1 MKDKVVLIH
10 SESRAN
16 WLISV
21 AVSQSELNDR
31 TRLHIL
37 VCVFNQDLLD
47 ELQDELN
54 RGSGPGVIGSL
65 VPVYFSETASFLAPR
80 VQQGFEHWI
89 SEWAINAAINID
101 AIVSA
106 AIAIADAAPHGD
118 KAAEIEITS
127 IPVREVLS
135 SGILAALGCATY
147 NGRLPKAPALRWPL
161 VHIMESFFK
170 LVQVENNIKV
180 YKDAFGFG
188 RPKAHKDVRTY
199 REAIRRMEQG
209 RHG

>member
-21 AVSQSELNDR
+21 AASQSELNDR

-47 ELQDELN
+47 ELQLELN
-54 RGSGPGVIGSL
+54 RGLGPGVFGSL

-80 VQQGFEHWI
+80 LQQGFEHWI
-89 SEWAINAAINID
+89 SEWAIGAGINVD

-106 AIAIADAAPHGD
+106 AIASAGASPYGD

-127 IPVREVLS
+127 VLVREVVS
-135 SGILAALGCATY
+135 SGILAAFGYATY
-147 NGRLPKAPALRWPL
+147 NGRLPKAPAFRWPL

-199 REAIRRMEQG
+199 REAIREMEQD
-209 RHG
+209 